1 MALSVPDESTGSI
14 GRSAHRGHWS
24 ASSRRTSDGS
34 VSTSSAC
41 IFPGIGGS
49 ILAGMLLVEPVQMA
63 DLGDRRVE
71 SFQSMADS
79 ILALP
84 GGVRLVA
91 VDGYGG
97 AGKSTFATRLAAALG
112 GAAVVHTDDFATG
125 EPGVEWWPRL
135 EREVIV
141 PLSAGATARYR
152 RWDWEGKRLAEWHAV
167 EPMPAVVIEG
177 VSSARRAAA
186 DRLACAIWVDAPAE
200 LRLERGLERDGREAR
215 PSWDAW
221 MAEEDAHFTRD
232 GTRARCDLVVDG
244 NPGVE
249 HDPETE
255 FVRIGPGL

>member
-1 MALSVPDESTGSI
+1 M
-14 GRSAHRGHWS
+14 GRSAHRGNWS

-49 ILAGMLLVEPVQMA
+49 ILAGMLLVEPVQMD

-71 SFQSMADS
+71 SFRSLADS

-141 PLSAGATARYR
+141 PLSAGALSALGLGGQAVGRVACGGADAGRGDRGRLQCAARGRRPAGLRDLGRCSRGATA
-152 RWDWEGKRLAEWHAV
+152 GAGGGA
-167 EPMPAVVIEG
+167 
-177 VSSARRAAA
+177 
-186 DRLACAIWVDAPAE
+186 
-200 LRLERGLERDGREAR
+200 GRPEAR

-221 MAEEDAHFTRD
+221 VAEEDA
-232 GTRARCDLVVDG
+232 
-244 NPGVE
+244 
-249 HDPETE
+249 
-255 FVRIGPGL
+255 